1 MVMNDKLMENEKYSN
16 MLDGIDD
23 EEEVPESQIIEE
35 FDNLYHKDPEL
46 KKMLGEFPERY
57 SIEEKCSIVQAYK
70 KGGGVAGLAEII
82 DYEEE
87 SDEDKGHHQGS
98 SPDQQRG

>member
-1 MVMNDKLMENEKYSN
+1 MNEKLAENEAYSN
-16 MLDGIDD
+16 MLEGIDD
-23 EEEVPESQIIEE
+23 EGSGEELHESQIIEE

-82 DYEEE
+82 DDEEE
-87 SDEDKGHHQGS
+87 SDEEKLHHQ
-98 SPDQQRG
+98 